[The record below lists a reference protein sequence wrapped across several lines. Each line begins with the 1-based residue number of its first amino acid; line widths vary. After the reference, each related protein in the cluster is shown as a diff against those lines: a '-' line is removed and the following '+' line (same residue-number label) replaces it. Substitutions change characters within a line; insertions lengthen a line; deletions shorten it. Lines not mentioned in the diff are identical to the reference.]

1 MKAFILLSL
10 LCSSSYDFLKG
21 GDKPSSPRNPQ
32 HLSKDLRGASKE
44 KSEDWE
50 SEGMNE
56 LMNELPVLGQ
66 IYARAVS
73 GEKEKEGKEGEK

>member
-1 MKAFILLSL
+1 
-10 LCSSSYDFLKG
+10 
-21 GDKPSSPRNPQ
+21 
-32 HLSKDLRGASKE
+32 
-44 KSEDWE
+44 
-50 SEGMNE
+50 MNE